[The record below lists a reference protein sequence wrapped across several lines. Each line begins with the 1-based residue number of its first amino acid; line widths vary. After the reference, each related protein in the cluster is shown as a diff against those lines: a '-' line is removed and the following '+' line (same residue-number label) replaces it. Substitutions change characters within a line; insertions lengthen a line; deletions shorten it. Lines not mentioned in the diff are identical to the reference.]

1 MSRDFADQ
9 KAINKEYWDA
19 LVAVNADTEGN
30 DGYNVKGFL
39 AGEGDLHPIE
49 LAELPD
55 VAGLSLLH
63 LQCHFGMDSL
73 KLARKGARVTGFDY
87 SSAAI
92 EKARWLARETGIE
105 ATFIEGDLYD
115 APDLVDGQFDAVFVS
130 WGAINWLP
138 DIQAWAKVV
147 AHFVKPG
154 GWFYLA
160 EGHPVAYTIDDEDSD
175 GPVTV
180 RYPYFHKPEP
190 LTFQTTT
197 AYADNETPLE
207 VTENHEWFHP
217 VGEVVTSLI
226 QARLRL
232 EFLHEHPEITWRAMP
247 YLVPGAPGQYRM
259 PEGRPNIPLSFS
271 LLAVKPEA

>member
-1 MSRDFADQ
+1 MTSDYSKEKD
-9 KAINKEYWDA
+9 INRRYWDA

-30 DGYNVKGFL
+30 DGYDIKGFL
-39 AGEGDLHPIE
+39 AGTRKLHPIE
-49 LAELPD
+49 LRELPD
-55 VAGLSLLH
+55 ISGLSLLH
-63 LQCHFGMDSL
+63 LQCHFGMDTL
-73 KLARKGARVTGFDY
+73 LVARLGAKVTGFDY
-87 SSAAI
+87 SSTAI
-92 EKARWLARETGIE
+92 EKARWLAVEAGID
-105 ATFIEGDLYD
+105 ARFVQGDLYE
-115 APDLVDGQFDAVFVS
+115 APDLIDETFDAVFVS

-160 EGHPVAYTIDDEDSD
+160 EGHPVAYTIDDEDPD

-190 LTFQTTT
+190 LRFQTTT
-197 AYADNETPLE
+197 AYADNETKLE

-226 QARLRL
+226 DAGLRL

-247 YLVPGAPGQYRM
+247 YLVPGEPGQYRM
-259 PEGRPNIPLSFS
+259 PDDRPNIPLSYS
-271 LLAVKPEA
+271 LKAAKPKI

>member
-1 MSRDFADQ
+1 MSEDFADL
-9 KAINKEYWDA
+9 KAINKKYWDA
-19 LVAVNADTEGN
+19 LVAVNSDTEGN
-30 DGYNVKGFL
+30 DGYNVKAFL

-63 LQCHFGMDSL
+63 LQCHFGMDTL

-87 SSAAI
+87 SSSAI
-92 EKARWLARETGIE
+92 EKARWLAGEVGID

-115 APDLVDGQFDAVFVS
+115 APDLIDGQFDAVFVS

-147 AHFVKPG
+147 ADFVKPG

-160 EGHPVAYTIDDEDSD
+160 EGHPVAYTIDDEDPD
-175 GPVTV
+175 GPVKV

-190 LTFQTTT
+190 LCFQTTT
-197 AYADNETPLE
+197 AYADNDTQLE

-226 QARLRL
+226 QAGLRL
-232 EFLHEHPEITWRAMP
+232 EFLNENPEITWRAMP

-259 PEGRPNIPLSFS
+259 PDDRPNIPSSFS
-271 LLAVKPEA
+271 LLARKPEA

>member
-1 MSRDFADQ
+1 MSEDFADL
-9 KAINKEYWDA
+9 KAINKKYWDA
-19 LVAVNADTEGN
+19 LVAVNSDTEGN
-30 DGYNVKGFL
+30 DGYNVKAFL

-63 LQCHFGMDSL
+63 LQCHFGMDTL

-92 EKARWLARETGIE
+92 EKARWLAGEVGID

-115 APDLVDGQFDAVFVS
+115 APDLIDGQFDAVFAS

-147 AHFVKPG
+147 ADFVKPG

-160 EGHPVAYTIDDEDSD
+160 EGHPVAYTIDDEDPD
-175 GPVTV
+175 GPVKV

-190 LTFQTTT
+190 LCFQTTT
-197 AYADNETPLE
+197 AYADNDTQLE

-226 QARLRL
+226 QAGLRL
-232 EFLHEHPEITWRAMP
+232 EFLNEHPEITWRAMP

-259 PEGRPNIPLSFS
+259 PDDRPNIPLSFS
-271 LLAVKPEA
+271 LLARKPEA